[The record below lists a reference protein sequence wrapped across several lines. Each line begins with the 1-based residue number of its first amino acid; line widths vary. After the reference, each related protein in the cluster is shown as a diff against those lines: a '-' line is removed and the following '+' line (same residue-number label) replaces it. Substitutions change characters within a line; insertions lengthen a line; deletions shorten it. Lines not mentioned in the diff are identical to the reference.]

1 MSMTK
6 HECEKCQNSRPIIS
20 ENGWH
25 YICTLSVKK
34 SLQCLLR
41 NKKESKNEA
50 LEMSAT
56 AWTRREKMD
65 IEKLQEILKNHK
77 LWIEGEETGIRAN
90 LSRANLSGANLSG
103 ADLSRADLSGANLSG
118 ANLSGADLIMANLR
132 RANLSRANL
141 SRADLSGADLSRA
154 DLSGANLSEANLSRA
169 DLSEANLSRAKGLLS
184 AANYLDAHFD
194 RTTDGYIVYKTFGSM
209 YAPPQNWKIEHGA
222 IIEETANHDRCTECG
237 SGINVAPLKW
247 VKEKYHGDIWK
258 CLIKWE
264 WLPGVVVPYMTDGKI
279 RCEKLQLLEVVER

>member
-56 AWTRREKMD
+56 AWNRREKMD

-90 LSRANLSGANLSG
+90 LSGANLSEANLSR
-103 ADLSRADLSGANLSG
+103 ADLSRADLSEAN
-118 ANLSGADLIMANLR
+118 
-132 RANLSRANL
+132 
-141 SRADLSGADLSRA
+141 LSRA

-169 DLSEANLSRAKGLLS
+169 DLIMANLRRADLSEANLSRADLSGANLSEANLSEANLSRAKGLLS

>member
-1 MSMTK
+1 
-6 HECEKCQNSRPIIS
+6 
-20 ENGWH
+20 
-25 YICTLSVKK
+25 
-34 SLQCLLR
+34 
-41 NKKESKNEA
+41 
-50 LEMSAT
+50 
-56 AWTRREKMD
+56 MD

-77 LWIEGEETGIRAN
+77 LWIGGEETGI
-90 LSRANLSGANLSG
+90 
-103 ADLSRADLSGANLSG
+103 
-118 ANLSGADLIMANLR
+118 
-132 RANLSRANL
+132 RANL
-141 SRADLSGADLSRA
+141 SRADLSGADLIRVDLSRADLSWADLSRADLSRA
-154 DLSGANLSEANLSRA
+154 DLSGANLIMANLSG
-169 DLSEANLSRAKGLLS
+169 AKGLLS

>member
-56 AWTRREKMD
+56 AWNRREKMD

-90 LSRANLSGANLSG
+90 LSRANLS
-103 ADLSRADLSGANLSG
+103 
-118 ANLSGADLIMANLR
+118 
-132 RANLSRANL
+132 
-141 SRADLSGADLSRA
+141 RADLSGADLSGA
-154 DLSGANLSEANLSRA
+154 DLSEANLSRA

>member
-1 MSMTK
+1 M
-6 HECEKCQNSRPIIS
+6 N
-20 ENGWH
+20 
-25 YICTLSVKK
+25 
-34 SLQCLLR
+34 
-41 NKKESKNEA
+41 A
-50 LEMSAT
+50 
-56 AWTRREKMD
+56 
-65 IEKLQEILKNHK
+65 EKLSEILKMHK
-77 LWIEGEETGIRAN
+77 LWLGDNEDGIRADLRRADLRRADLIMAN
-90 LSRANLSGANLSG
+90 LRRADLSGANLSGANLSEANLSR

-118 ANLSGADLIMANLR
+118 ANLSGANLIMAN
-132 RANLSRANL
+132 
-141 SRADLSGADLSRA
+141 
-154 DLSGANLSEANLSRA
+154 
-169 DLSEANLSRAKGLLS
+169 LSEANLSRAKGLLS

>member
-1 MSMTK
+1 M
-6 HECEKCQNSRPIIS
+6 NA
-20 ENGWH
+20 EN
-25 YICTLSVKK
+25 LSK
-34 SLQCLLR
+34 
-41 NKKESKNEA
+41 
-50 LEMSAT
+50 
-56 AWTRREKMD
+56 
-65 IEKLQEILKNHK
+65 ILKNHK
-77 LWIEGEETGIRAN
+77 LWLEDEEGGIK
-90 LSRANLSGANLSG
+90 ANLSGANLS
-103 ADLSRADLSGANLSG
+103 LADLSGANLSL
-118 ANLSGADLIMANLR
+118 ANLSG
-132 RANLSRANL
+132 
-141 SRADLSGADLSRA
+141 
-154 DLSGANLSEANLSRA
+154 
-169 DLSEANLSRAKGLLS
+169 AKGLLS

>member
-1 MSMTK
+1 M
-6 HECEKCQNSRPIIS
+6 N
-20 ENGWH
+20 
-25 YICTLSVKK
+25 
-34 SLQCLLR
+34 
-41 NKKESKNEA
+41 A
-50 LEMSAT
+50 
-56 AWTRREKMD
+56 
-65 IEKLQEILKNHK
+65 EKLSEILKMHK
-77 LWIEGEETGIRAN
+77 LWLGDNEDGIRADLRRADLRRADLIMAN
-90 LSRANLSGANLSG
+90 LRRADLSGADLSGANLSR
-103 ADLSRADLSGANLSG
+103 ADLSGADLSGANLSG
-118 ANLSGADLIMANLR
+118 ANLSEAN
-132 RANLSRANL
+132 
-141 SRADLSGADLSRA
+141 
-154 DLSGANLSEANLSRA
+154 LSGANLSGANLIMANLSG
-169 DLSEANLSRAKGLLS
+169 ANLSRAKGLLS